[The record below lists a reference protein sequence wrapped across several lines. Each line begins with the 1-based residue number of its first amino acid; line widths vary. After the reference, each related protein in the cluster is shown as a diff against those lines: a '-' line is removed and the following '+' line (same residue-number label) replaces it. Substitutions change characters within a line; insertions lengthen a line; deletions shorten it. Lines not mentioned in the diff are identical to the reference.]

1 MLKNFSSII
10 CLITIVLLL
19 MLFPIRAYTT
29 TIDQLLNEDSSK
41 SLINKMCRLYIKND
55 DFHIFINMANK
66 YLQKTNLDSNN
77 DALSGLKG
85 YILTLNILY
94 ADRTIE
100 TTYTM
105 LNDGFELR
113 QKLEPTIQK
122 LLKRGILSGN
132 LKNISEYYN
141 KKFIP
146 WAIPYIKK
154 QCEFEF

>member
-1 MLKNFSSII
+1 MLKFFRSITY
-10 CLITIVLLL
+10 LIMILSI
-19 MLFPIRAYTT
+19 MLFPIQAYTT
-29 TIDQLLNEDSSK
+29 TIDQLLSEDSSK
-41 SLINKMCRLYIKND
+41 SLINKMCKLYTQSD
-55 DFHIFINMANK
+55 DFHIFINIANK
-66 YLQKTNLDSNN
+66 FLAKTNSGSNN

-141 KKFIP
+141 KRFIP

-154 QCEFEF
+154 QCGFKF